1 MADARDRTP
10 RTRSRADQKTFK
22 PSPKRKSPRLSSS
35 KQTKLAGDARVNIGS
50 AFETWSEVK
59 ASKGLKSD
67 AELALTLLN
76 QMKRLPTNS
85 DSSGPSKKKIK
96 LSQSEVQTLIEQEVQ
111 TALTK
116 KENKLL
122 GLIGTIQE
130 QDESLDYKS
139 SIQKLEERMNTVT
152 RRAEAAIAFMTKT
165 HKENPQPSLDNVKI
179 KREDSAKDKKI
190 PPGFKSD
197 IESMEKRVEFLNMM
211 KSTKTGLTK
220 MQEDNESLKAVIAKQ
235 KLPPP
240 VPTPNGSSDCKE
252 SLIKKEPDVEE
263 SKQSVE
269 DSKQSVEES
278 KQSVEDSKQSVEESK
293 QFVEDSKQSVEDSK
307 QSVEES
313 KQSVEDSKQSV
324 KLKAVMVKEENLSS
338 DHSRPNTEQDELY
351 SYPPLPSTNFPSILS
366 IEVASYNLPGR
377 PKVNVAL
384 IKNPVGLSVLWSV
397 EDKDPSAAPPMDSY
411 GLFMTMEKVKGSGVF
426 PSWTALGEVEAVPLP
441 MCVMISKYKPGHTVC
456 VAVIGKDKFG
466 RTNWEETAM
475 GWASYDHFKTQN
487 HNHIDA
493 HIGHTH
499 WPN

>member
-1 MADARDRTP
+1 
-10 RTRSRADQKTFK
+10 
-22 PSPKRKSPRLSSS
+22 
-35 KQTKLAGDARVNIGS
+35 
-50 AFETWSEVK
+50 
-59 ASKGLKSD
+59 
-67 AELALTLLN
+67 
-76 QMKRLPTNS
+76 MKRLPTNS

-111 TALTK
+111 TALK
-116 KENKLL
+116 KKQNKLL

-269 DSKQSVEES
+269 ESKQSVEE
-278 KQSVEDSKQSVEESK
+278 
-293 QFVEDSKQSVEDSK
+293 SKQSVEDSK

-324 KLKAVMVKEENLSS
+324 EESKQSVELKAVMVKEENLSS
-338 DHSRPNTEQDELY
+338 DHSRPNPTNTEQDELY

-426 PSWTALGEVEAVPLP
+426 PSWTALGEVAAVPLP

-466 RTNWEETAM
+466 RYGQYSTVVNATIP
-475 GWASYDHFKTQN
+475 DQKDQ
-487 HNHIDA
+487 
-493 HIGHTH
+493 
-499 WPN
+499 

>member
-1 MADARDRTP
+1 MADAQDRTP

-22 PSPKRKSPRLSSS
+22 PSSKRKSPTLSSP

-67 AELALTLLN
+67 AELALLDK
-76 QMKRLPTNS
+76 MKRLPTNS
-85 DSSGPSKKKIK
+85 DSSGPSNKKIK

-111 TALTK
+111 TALKK

-139 SIQKLEERMNTVT
+139 SLQKLEERMNTVT

-211 KSTKTGLTK
+211 KKNKTGLTK

-252 SLIKKEPDVEE
+252 SLIKKEPDVE
-263 SKQSVE
+263 
-269 DSKQSVEES
+269 DSKQS
-278 KQSVEDSKQSVEESK
+278 
-293 QFVEDSKQSVEDSK
+293 VEDSKQSVEDSK
-307 QSVEES
+307 QSVEDS

-324 KLKAVMVKEENLSS
+324 EDSKQSVELKAVMVKEENLSS
-338 DHSRPNTEQDELY
+338 DHSSPNPTNTEQDELY

-426 PSWTALGEVEAVPLP
+426 PSWTALGEVAAVPLP

-466 RTNWEETAM
+466 RYGPYSTVVNATIP
-475 GWASYDHFKTQN
+475 DQKDQ
-487 HNHIDA
+487 
-493 HIGHTH
+493 
-499 WPN
+499 